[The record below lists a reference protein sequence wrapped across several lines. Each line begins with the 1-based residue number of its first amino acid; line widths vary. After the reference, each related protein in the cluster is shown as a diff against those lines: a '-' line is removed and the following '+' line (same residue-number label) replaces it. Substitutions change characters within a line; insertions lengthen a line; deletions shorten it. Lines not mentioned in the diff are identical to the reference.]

1 MPYEKI
7 GKNEPVCIA
16 DEVPFEIPDSWEWVR
31 ISSIGSIVRGSGIKR
46 AETIEFGKP
55 CVRYEELYTTYH
67 TSFNQAV
74 SFVSEDLF
82 ERCKHFS
89 YGDIL
94 MTLAGENKP
103 DIVNAVAYLGN
114 DLIAAG
120 GDLAYW
126 TAHGMNPLYLT
137 YLMASPYIV
146 GRKVNLATGNIIV
159 HISGDKLGTIL
170 IPIPPLSEQ
179 QRIVDKI
186 LEAEV
191 KLAEYV
197 GKENSLNVLQNNFPD
212 ALKKSILQWAV
223 QGKLVPQGPND
234 EPASVLLERI
244 RAEKQKLI
252 AEQKALTHC
261 KEKVFCD
268 ECENTKWISLDVKK
282 IIAHLLGTKEDGSD
296 VIGVYPLLP
305 NGTCRFIVFD
315 FDNHEKG
322 AEVTDFANTD
332 NEWHKEVDALRK
344 MCELNGIR
352 PLVER
357 SRSGKGAHVWIFFKK
372 AIPAATARNFGFLLL
387 DKGST
392 SINLKSFHYYDR
404 MYPSQDVASSIGNL
418 IALPLQGQA
427 LKNGNSA
434 FVDENWNAYP
444 DQWDALFNKTRKL
457 GIEDV
462 EQCMAKWQGEL
473 AEVRGTLT
481 NIEKNV
487 RPKPWKKK
495 CEFCKSD
502 VVGKLHMVL
511 GNGVYIDTLNL
522 MPRIQNQVRSLAA
535 FDNPEFYKNKR
546 LGYSNYYNF
555 SAVYLGKDIDGYIQI
570 PRGLRENIIQEC
582 EKAGISVDVS
592 DQRETGQPIRVSFK
606 GDLRM
611 QQELAA
617 EKLLSHS
624 DGVLSAATAFGKT
637 VVCSYLI
644 AERKVNTLILLQS
657 KDLLNQWVDELNHFL
672 EIREEP
678 PEYETKTGR
687 KKKRNSVIGVLHG
700 NKNTLTGIIDVA
712 MVGSMYSRGKFN
724 ERINS
729 YGMVIMDECHH
740 AASNTSMEL
749 LQKINAKYVYGVS
762 ATPKRGDSL
771 DRIIYMLLGPLR
783 HRFTALER
791 AKEQGIGHY
800 FVLRYTRVVDTAES
814 KDNINKAYNLIS
826 ISKVRNEMIIDDV
839 ITCVARKQTPVILT
853 RFKEHAKFLHD
864 ALKEKAD
871 HVFLLY
877 GDNSDK
883 ENAEIRVKLKQ
894 IPENESLILVATG
907 QKIGEGF
914 DFPRLD
920 VLMLAAPVS
929 FEGRLEQYVGRLNR
943 DYVGK
948 EAVYVYDY
956 IDSHV
961 RYFDKMYA
969 KRLRTYRKM
978 GFSIWTQELQ
988 PKQIINAIFD
998 SVNYTEKFEQDIVES
1013 EKMVVI
1019 SSPDI
1024 RQDKIDR
1031 FLLLVKKRQE
1041 VGVKVTVITTDP
1053 EDITYGKSDVC
1064 YELIRA
1070 MQLVGINVITRTEVE
1085 ECFAVIDDEIV
1096 WHGGMNLLGK
1106 ADVWDNLMRIRNSQV
1121 ATELLEI
1128 ALGCSEERRKSE

>member
-372 AIPAATARNFGFLLL
+372 AISAATARNFGFLLL

-444 DQWDALFNKTRKL
+444 DQWDALFNKTKKL

-555 SAVYLGKDIDGYIQI
+555 STVYLGKDIDGYIQI

-644 AERKVNTLILLQS
+644 AERKVNTLILLQN

-800 FVLRYTRVVDTAES
+800 FVPRYTRVVDTAES

-826 ISKVRNEMIIDDV
+826 TSKVRNEMIIDDV

-864 ALKEKAD
+864 ALKKKAD

-1085 ECFAVIDDEIV
+1085 EYFAVIDDEIV

>member
-1 MPYEKI
+1 MIDLNIEAYDAEALRKLVRLLEYENRILKDKLKKENIPY
-7 GKNEPVCIA
+7 
-16 DEVPFEIPDSWEWVR
+16 DEVNPFE
-31 ISSIGSIVRGSGIKR
+31 
-46 AETIEFGKP
+46 ETINNVEKYDPDQGERIVAPPYINDKMAKYFFSMFWGREDVYAKRGKKGGYFP
-55 CVRYEELYTTYH
+55 QCDNRW
-67 TSFNQAV
+67 N
-74 SFVSEDLF
+74 
-82 ERCKHFS
+82 ERLCPKQR
-89 YGDIL
+89 
-94 MTLAGENKP
+94 GEN
-103 DIVNAVAYLGN
+103 AY
-114 DLIAAG
+114 
-120 GDLAYW
+120 
-126 TAHGMNPLYLT
+126 
-137 YLMASPYIV
+137 
-146 GRKVNLATGNIIV
+146 
-159 HISGDKLGTIL
+159 
-170 IPIPPLSEQ
+170 
-179 QRIVDKI
+179 
-186 LEAEV
+186 
-191 KLAEYV
+191 
-197 GKENSLNVLQNNFPD
+197 
-212 ALKKSILQWAV
+212 
-223 QGKLVPQGPND
+223 
-234 EPASVLLERI
+234 
-244 RAEKQKLI
+244 
-252 AEQKALTHC
+252 
-261 KEKVFCD
+261 CD
-268 ECENTKWISLDVKK
+268 ECENTKWTKLDVDK
-282 IIAHLLGTKEDGSD
+282 IKSHLQGYKEDGTD

-305 NGTCRFIVFD
+305 NGMCRFIVFD

-322 AEVTDFANTD
+322 AEATDFANTD

-344 MCELNGIR
+344 ICEINDIK

-372 AIPAATARNFGFLLL
+372 AIPASVARNFGFLLL
-387 DKGST
+387 DKGSA

-444 DQWDALFNKTRKL
+444 NQWDILLNKTEKL
-457 GIEDV
+457 GIEDI
-462 EQCMAKWQGEL
+462 EKYMTKWQAEL
-473 AEVRGTLT
+473 AESRGMLAGTDI
-481 NIEKNV
+481 NN

-495 CEFCKSD
+495 CEFVKAD

-522 MPRIQNQVRSLAA
+522 MPRIQNQIRSLAA

-555 SAVYLGKDIDGYIQI
+555 SAVYLGKDVDGYIQV
-570 PRGLRENIIQEC
+570 PRGLKERIIEEC
-582 EKAGISVDVS
+582 NKAGIDVDIS
-592 DQRETGQPIRVSFK
+592 DQKEKGCPIRVSFK

-617 EKLLSHS
+617 EKLLTYS

-657 KDLLNQWVDELNHFL
+657 KDLLNQWVDELDKFL
-672 EIREEP
+672 DIKEEP

-687 KKKRNSVIGVLHG
+687 KKKRDSVIGILHG
-700 NKNTLTGIIDVA
+700 SKNTLTGIVDVA
-712 MVGSMYSRGKFN
+712 MVGSMYSKGKFN
-724 ERINS
+724 DLINS

-771 DRIIYMLLGPLR
+771 DKIIYMLLGPLR

-791 AKEQGIGHY
+791 AQEQGIGHY
-800 FVLRYTRVVDTAES
+800 FVPRYTRVVDNADS
-814 KDNINKAYNLIS
+814 KDDINKAYSLIS
-826 ISKVRNEMIIDDV
+826 TSKVRNDMIISDV
-839 ITCVARKQTPVILT
+839 KKSIAQKKTPVILT
-853 RFKEHAKFLHD
+853 RFKEHAKLLYD
-864 ALKEKAD
+864 ALKTEAD

-894 IPENESLILVATG
+894 VPKTESLILIATG

-943 DYVGK
+943 DYEGK
-948 EAVYVYDY
+948 EVVYVYDY
-956 IDSHV
+956 IDAHV
-961 RYFDKMYA
+961 RFFNKMYG
-969 KRLRTYRKM
+969 KRLKTYKRT
-978 GFSIWTQELQ
+978 GFSIWTGDVQS
-988 PKQIINAIFD
+988 KQIINAIYD
-998 SVNYTEKFEQDIVES
+998 SGNYTEKFEQDIVEA
-1013 EKMVVI
+1013 EKSIVI

-1031 FLLLVKKRQE
+1031 LLLLVKERQE
-1041 VGVKVTVITTDP
+1041 KGVHITVITTEP
-1053 EDITYGKSDVC
+1053 EEVVYGSVDVC
-1064 YELIRA
+1064 YSLINE
-1070 MQLVGINVITRTEVE
+1070 MKQVGINVVTKAEVE
-1085 ECFAVIDDEIV
+1085 ERFAVIDDELV

-1106 ADVWDNLMRIRNSQV
+1106 VDIWDNLMRIKNHQV
-1121 ATELLEI
+1121 AAELLEI
-1128 ALGCSEERRKSE
+1128 SLGTTTESEGG

>member
-1 MPYEKI
+1 MEGLNIEAYDADSLRKMVRLLEYENKILKDKLKKAGISYEEVNPFEEKI
-7 GKNEPVCIA
+7 ESAEEYDLDQGNRIVNPPYITEKMAMRFFSMFWGREDVYARRGKNGGYFPQCA
-16 DEVPFEIPDSWEWVR
+16 NRW
-31 ISSIGSIVRGSGIKR
+31 
-46 AETIEFGKP
+46 
-55 CVRYEELYTTYH
+55 
-67 TSFNQAV
+67 
-74 SFVSEDLF
+74 
-82 ERCKHFS
+82 
-89 YGDIL
+89 
-94 MTLAGENKP
+94 
-103 DIVNAVAYLGN
+103 N
-114 DLIAAG
+114 DRLC
-120 GDLAYW
+120 
-126 TAHGMNPLYLT
+126 P
-137 YLMASPYIV
+137 
-146 GRKVNLATGNIIV
+146 K
-159 HISGDKLGTIL
+159 
-170 IPIPPLSEQ
+170 
-179 QRIVDKI
+179 QR
-186 LEAEV
+186 
-191 KLAEYV
+191 
-197 GKENSLNVLQNNFPD
+197 
-212 ALKKSILQWAV
+212 
-223 QGKLVPQGPND
+223 
-234 EPASVLLERI
+234 
-244 RAEKQKLI
+244 
-252 AEQKALTHC
+252 
-261 KEKVFCD
+261 KEKVLCD

-282 IIAHLLGTKEDGSD
+282 IIDHLLGTKEDGSD

-392 SINLKSFHYYDR
+392 FINLKSFHYYDR

-473 AEVRGTLT
+473 AEVRGMLT

-511 GNGVYIDTLNL
+511 GNGVYVDTLNL
-522 MPRIQNQVRSLAA
+522 MPRIQNQIRSLAA

-712 MVGSMYSRGKFN
+712 MVGSMYSRGKF
-724 ERINS
+724 
-729 YGMVIMDECHH
+729 
-740 AASNTSMEL
+740 
-749 LQKINAKYVYGVS
+749 
-762 ATPKRGDSL
+762 
-771 DRIIYMLLGPLR
+771 
-783 HRFTALER
+783 
-791 AKEQGIGHY
+791 
-800 FVLRYTRVVDTAES
+800 
-814 KDNINKAYNLIS
+814 
-826 ISKVRNEMIIDDV
+826 
-839 ITCVARKQTPVILT
+839 
-853 RFKEHAKFLHD
+853 
-864 ALKEKAD
+864 
-871 HVFLLY
+871 
-877 GDNSDK
+877 
-883 ENAEIRVKLKQ
+883 
-894 IPENESLILVATG
+894 
-907 QKIGEGF
+907 
-914 DFPRLD
+914 
-920 VLMLAAPVS
+920 AAPVS

-1031 FLLLVKKRQE
+1031 FLLLIKKRQE

-1064 YELIRA
+1064 HELIRA

-1128 ALGCSEERRKSE
+1128 ALGYSEEGRKSE

>member
-1 MPYEKI
+1 MNIEAYDADSLRKMVRLLEYENKILKDKLKKAGISYEEVNPFEEKI
-7 GKNEPVCIA
+7 ESAEEYDLDQGSRIVNPPYITEKMAIRFFSMFWGREDVYARRGKNGGYFPQCA
-16 DEVPFEIPDSWEWVR
+16 NRW
-31 ISSIGSIVRGSGIKR
+31 
-46 AETIEFGKP
+46 
-55 CVRYEELYTTYH
+55 
-67 TSFNQAV
+67 
-74 SFVSEDLF
+74 
-82 ERCKHFS
+82 
-89 YGDIL
+89 
-94 MTLAGENKP
+94 
-103 DIVNAVAYLGN
+103 N
-114 DLIAAG
+114 DRLC
-120 GDLAYW
+120 
-126 TAHGMNPLYLT
+126 P
-137 YLMASPYIV
+137 
-146 GRKVNLATGNIIV
+146 K
-159 HISGDKLGTIL
+159 
-170 IPIPPLSEQ
+170 
-179 QRIVDKI
+179 QR
-186 LEAEV
+186 
-191 KLAEYV
+191 
-197 GKENSLNVLQNNFPD
+197 
-212 ALKKSILQWAV
+212 
-223 QGKLVPQGPND
+223 
-234 EPASVLLERI
+234 
-244 RAEKQKLI
+244 
-252 AEQKALTHC
+252 

-444 DQWDALFNKTRKL
+444 DQWDALFNKTKKL

-712 MVGSMYSRGKFN
+712 MVGSMYSRGQFN

-729 YGMVIMDECHH
+729 YEMVIMDECHH

-791 AKEQGIGHY
+791 A
-800 FVLRYTRVVDTAES
+800 
-814 KDNINKAYNLIS
+814 
-826 ISKVRNEMIIDDV
+826 
-839 ITCVARKQTPVILT
+839 
-853 RFKEHAKFLHD
+853 KEHAKFLHD

-1128 ALGCSEERRKSE
+1128 ALGYSEERRKSE